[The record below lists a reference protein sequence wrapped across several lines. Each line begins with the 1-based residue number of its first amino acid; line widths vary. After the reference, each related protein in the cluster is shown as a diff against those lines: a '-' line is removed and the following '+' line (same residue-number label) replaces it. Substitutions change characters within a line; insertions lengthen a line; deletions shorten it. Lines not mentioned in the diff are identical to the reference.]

1 LLQRRASAS
10 SWVTRISVVPC
21 ARFSSS
27 ISSMI
32 WLPVAA
38 SRLPV
43 GSSANNI
50 FGWTTKARAIA
61 TRCCSPPERCFG
73 KCSMRCV
80 KPTRRK
86 ASVARSCAS
95 GAPCSSS
102 GSITFSSAVNAGS
115 NWNDWNTKPASRPR
129 RRARPSSSKE
139 KISVPSRYPVPL
151 LGASSPASNPSS
163 VDLPEPDAPSIA
175 RLSPAS
181 TVKLTSCRMISGW
194 ASPSIEG
201 LATCLPRLIACTI
214 AAMKTL
220 SSPVLPI
227 LKAILLVAALWLPLT
242 AVAAKNILVFGDSL
256 SAGYGIAIEKSWVNL
271 LQQELQRTQ
280 SGFSIVNA
288 SISGETALG
297 GRQRIAK
304 ALRQYRP
311 VIVIVELGANDGLRG
326 FSTADI
332 ETNLGDIIEQT
343 KDAGAK
349 VLLVGMKLP
358 PNYGEPYITQ
368 FENVYPRL
376 AEKHRVKLLP
386 FLLEGVAAEQFQADN
401 LHPVAEA
408 QQHIMLNVMQELK
421 PVSYTH
427 LTLPTIYSV

>member
-1 LLQRRASAS
+1 
-10 SWVTRISVVPC
+10 
-21 ARFSSS
+21 
-27 ISSMI
+27 
-32 WLPVAA
+32 
-38 SRLPV
+38 
-43 GSSANNI
+43 
-50 FGWTTKARAIA
+50 
-61 TRCCSPPERCFG
+61 
-73 KCSMRCV
+73 
-80 KPTRRK
+80 
-86 ASVARSCAS
+86 
-95 GAPCSSS
+95 
-102 GSITFSSAVNAGS
+102 
-115 NWNDWNTKPASRPR
+115 
-129 RRARPSSSKE
+129 
-139 KISVPSRYPVPL
+139 
-151 LGASSPASNPSS
+151 
-163 VDLPEPDAPSIA
+163 
-175 RLSPAS
+175 
-181 TVKLTSCRMISGW
+181 
-194 ASPSIEG
+194 
-201 LATCLPRLIACTI
+201 
-214 AAMKTL
+214 MKTL

-368 FENVYPRL
+368 FENVYLRL
-376 AEKHRVKLLP
+376 AEKHRVKLFP

-421 PVSYTH
+421 PLLH
-427 LTLPTIYSV
+427 

>member
-1 LLQRRASAS
+1 MRFPVLKTYCAIRLLCCAVLASAPIKLICLGRS
-10 SWVTRISVVPC
+10 APRALHSNRSL
-21 ARFSSS
+21 RFLSFPLNL
-27 ISSMI
+27 ILVLTFF
-32 WLPVAA
+32 LPF
-38 SRLPV
+38 
-43 GSSANNI
+43 SAY
-50 FGWTTKARAIA
+50 A
-61 TRCCSPPERCFG
+61 E
-73 KCSMRCV
+73 
-80 KPTRRK
+80 
-86 ASVARSCAS
+86 
-95 GAPCSSS
+95 
-102 GSITFSSAVNAGS
+102 
-115 NWNDWNTKPASRPR
+115 
-129 RRARPSSSKE
+129 
-139 KISVPSRYPVPL
+139 
-151 LGASSPASNPSS
+151 
-163 VDLPEPDAPSIA
+163 
-175 RLSPAS
+175 
-181 TVKLTSCRMISGW
+181 
-194 ASPSIEG
+194 
-201 LATCLPRLIACTI
+201 
-214 AAMKTL
+214 
-220 SSPVLPI
+220 
-227 LKAILLVAALWLPLT
+227 
-242 AVAAKNILVFGDSL
+242 KNILVFGDSL

-386 FLLEGVAAEQFQADN
+386 FLLEGVAADQFQADN
-401 LHPVAEA
+401 LHPTADA
-408 QQHIMLNVMQELK
+408 QPLLMRNVLNELK
-421 PVSYTH
+421 PLLRY
-427 LTLPTIYSV
+427 